1 VLEAIS
7 LEASHQEVKPVRING
22 PVAYIILY
30 AALYAAFGVSSP
42 FWPQFFESRALSSQ
56 QIGLILAA
64 ALCMR
69 LVAGP
74 LVGLLAD
81 SLGSLRL
88 VLASCVV
95 VAAGTAASFSRA
107 DSFWLFLLIALVQ
120 AAALAPTT
128 SIADALSVNS
138 AKPEIAGRP
147 FEYGWIRGSAS
158 AAFILGTLTAGQ
170 LISPTDLQPI
180 IWLNVA
186 LLMISGGATAL
197 VPAVTTQSATADS
210 ATRILV
216 RARELLGLPRFR
228 VVILVSALV
237 YGSHAMHDA
246 FAVIRWSSAGIGTS
260 VISLLWSEA
269 VAAEVIVFFLVGP
282 ALLARFGARG
292 AAALAAAA
300 GIVRWSISGLTTSV
314 LLLSIVQPLH
324 GLTFSLLHLAC
335 MRMMG
340 ALVPAS
346 LSATAQALYAFGAG
360 SVTAALTLLS
370 GFLYG
375 RYGGGAFIPMAV
387 LCGVALPFAWFG
399 FADRGHQCVVVADEE
414 RG

>member
-88 VLASCVV
+88 VLASCAV

-314 LLLSIVQPLH
+314 
-324 GLTFSLLHLAC
+324 AC